1 MKKNIFSFFRD
12 LLRGRKPAE
21 EKVPGNNKTVELL
34 KYNLEEL
41 MYKKKPFL
49 KPGYTIKDLSEEL
62 GMPSYQLSSF
72 INHRLGMN
80 FSDYLNH
87 FRIKYC
93 EEIIKKEGGGKLN
106 LQQLAARCGFQN
118 RNTFT
123 TAFKK
128 FTGRTP
134 SEYTRHFS

>member
-1 MKKNIFSFFRD
+1 MKKNIFSFFKN
-12 LLRGRKPAE
+12 LLKGKKPAE
-21 EKVPGNNKTVELL
+21 DRLVGNKTVELL

-80 FSDYLNH
+80 FSDYLNQ

-93 EEIIKKEGGGKLN
+93 EEIIKREGGGKLN

-134 SEYTRHFS
+134 SEYTKHFS

>member
-12 LLRGRKPAE
+12 LLKGRKPAE
-21 EKVPGNNKTVELL
+21 DKLVGNKTVELL

-49 KPGYTIKDLSEEL
+49 KPGYTIKDLSDEL

-80 FSDYLNH
+80 FSDYLNQ

-93 EEIIKKEGGGKLN
+93 EELIKREGGGKLN

-134 SEYTRHFS
+134 SDYTKHFS

>member
-1 MKKNIFSFFRD
+1 MKKNIFSFFKN
-12 LLRGRKPAE
+12 LLKGKKPAE
-21 EKVPGNNKTVELL
+21 DRLVGNKTVELL

-80 FSDYLNH
+80 FSDYLNQ

-93 EEIIKKEGGGKLN
+93 EELIKKEGGGKLN

-134 SEYTRHFS
+134 SEYTKHFS

>member
-12 LLRGRKPAE
+12 LIKGKKPAE
-21 EKVPGNNKTVELL
+21 ERMVGNKTVELL

-49 KPGYTIKDLSEEL
+49 KPGYTIKDLSDEL
-62 GMPSYQLSSF
+62 GLPSYQLSSF
-72 INHRLGMN
+72 INHKLGMN
-80 FSDYLNH
+80 FSDYLNQ

-134 SEYTRHFS
+134 SEYTKNYS

>member
-12 LLRGRKPAE
+12 LIKGKKPAE
-21 EKVPGNNKTVELL
+21 ERMVGNKTVELL

-49 KPGYTIKDLSEEL
+49 KPGYTIKDLSDEL

-72 INHRLGMN
+72 INHKLGMN
-80 FSDYLNH
+80 FSDYLNQ

-93 EEIIKKEGGGKLN
+93 EEIIKKEVGGKLN

-134 SEYTRHFS
+134 SEYTKNYS

>member
-12 LLRGRKPAE
+12 LLKGKKPAE
-21 EKVPGNNKTVELL
+21 DRLVGNKTVELL

-49 KPGYTIKDLSEEL
+49 KPGYTIKDLSDEL

-72 INHRLGMN
+72 INHKLGMN
-80 FSDYLNH
+80 FSDYLNQ

-93 EEIIKKEGGGKLN
+93 EEIIKREGGGKLN

-134 SEYTRHFS
+134 SEYTKHFS

>member
-1 MKKNIFSFFRD
+1 MKKNIFSFFRN
-12 LLRGRKPAE
+12 LLRGRKPVE
-21 EKVPGNNKTVELL
+21 EKLVGNKTVELL

-49 KPGYTIKDLSEEL
+49 KPGYTIKDLSDEL

-72 INHRLGMN
+72 INHRLGKN
-80 FSDYLNH
+80 FSDYLNQ

-93 EEIIKKEGGGKLN
+93 EELIKKEGGGKLN

-134 SEYTRHFS
+134 SDYTKHFS